1 MSLERFYHQ
10 ERSRFYHQERSN
22 NTMLWRHVIGLE
34 EEEGIYK
41 NWYPSNKNFIAR
53 DFHCPASYSICFEKT
68 DEHILPKSDQN
79 TLYTLTVPL
88 GMQVKAVLKYHDGKP
103 DQVELIQ
110 LTPEELAKQEEIYKN
125 HKEQYHQ
132 HTKT

>member
-1 MSLERFYHQ
+1 MS
-10 ERSRFYHQERSN
+10 SN
-22 NTMLWRHVIGLE
+22 TLWRHVIGLE

-41 NWYPSNKNFIAR
+41 NWYSANKNFIMR
-53 DFHCPASYSICFEKT
+53 DLHSPCQFSICFSHT

-88 GMQVKAVLKYHDGKP
+88 GMQVKAVLKYHEGKP

-110 LTPEELAKQEEIYKN
+110 LTPEELAKQEEICKN
-125 HKEQYHQ
+125 HKGQYHR
-132 HTKT
+132 HKET

>member
-1 MSLERFYHQ
+1 MSSERVNRQ
-10 ERSRFYHQERSN
+10 ETSQN
-22 NTMLWRHVIGLE
+22 KMLWCHVIGLE

-41 NWYPSNKNFIAR
+41 NWYPANKNFIVR
-53 DFHCPASYSICFEKT
+53 DLHSPSAYSICFSNT
-68 DEHILPKSDQN
+68 DEHILAKSDQN

-88 GMQVKAVLKYHDGKP
+88 GMRVKAVLKYHEGKP
-103 DQVELIQ
+103 HQVELIQ
-110 LTPEELAKQEEIYKN
+110 LTPEELTKEEEIDKN

>member
-1 MSLERFYHQ
+1 MSSEHFNRQ
-10 ERSRFYHQERSN
+10 ESSQN
-22 NTMLWRHVIGLE
+22 KMLWRHVIGLE

-41 NWYPSNKNFIAR
+41 NWYPANKNFIVR
-53 DFHCPASYSICFEKT
+53 DLHSPSSYSICFSNT

-88 GMQVKAVLKYHDGKP
+88 GMQVKAVLKYHEGKP
-103 DQVELIQ
+103 DQIELIQ
-110 LTPEELAKQEEIYKN
+110 LTSEELAKQEEIYKN
-125 HKEQYHQ
+125 HQEQSHQ

>member
-1 MSLERFYHQ
+1 MSSEHFNRQ
-10 ERSRFYHQERSN
+10 ETSQN
-22 NTMLWRHVIGLE
+22 KMLWRHVIGLE

-41 NWYPSNKNFIAR
+41 NWYPANKNFIMR
-53 DFHCPASYSICFEKT
+53 DLHSPSSFSICFSNT

-88 GMQVKAVLKYHDGKP
+88 GMQVKAVLKYHEGKP

-110 LTPEELAKQEEIYKN
+110 LTPEELANQEEIYKN
-125 HKEQYHQ
+125 RQEQSHQ